1 MPSLKKN
8 IIYSSLLTTANYL
21 FPLLT
26 YPYVSRVLGVANIGL
41 CNFVDS
47 LVNYFLILSML
58 GINIVGIR
66 EIAKNKNNRQQL
78 ELTFSRLFTLNT
90 MTTTFAVIVLIA
102 AIHLVPK
109 LYENYALD
117 RKSVV

>member
-102 AIHLVPK
+102 AI
-109 LYENYALD
+109 D
-117 RKSVV
+117 RKSTRLNSSH